1 MGKVIGIDLG
11 TTNSVVS
18 VIDGDNATII
28 INEEGDRT
36 TPSVVAWGEDES
48 DIMVGQLAKRQ
59 AVTNPQ
65 NTVYSAKRFI
75 GKKLS
80 EVDGI
85 AGKMPY
91 KVSKSA
97 NSDVVIEINGQNFTP
112 PEIASHIL
120 RKLKKCAEDY
130 LGESVT
136 EAVITVP
143 AYFNDSQRQATKDA
157 GRIAGLD
164 VKRIINEPTA
174 AALSYGVDSNAN
186 DEIIAVYD
194 FGGGTF
200 DVSLLEIG
208 EGVVEVISTNGDTNL
223 GGDNVDEVM
232 IDYLV
237 GEFKKDSGVD
247 VSSDPMVM
255 QRIRDA
261 AEKAKIELS
270 NRLEAEINLPFLTAD
285 ASGPKHFKL
294 RGSRA
299 KFENLI
305 EKIIDD
311 TLEPCKNALKDAGIG
326 VTDITEVIL
335 VGGSTRI
342 PLVQKKVESFFG
354 KAPNKGVNPDEVVA
368 MGAAIQGGVLSGDV
382 NDIVLLD
389 VTPLSLGLETMG
401 EIMTILIP
409 RNTTIPTTKE
419 ETFSTAAQN
428 QDRVEIHVLQGE
440 RTAAADNRTL
450 GKFMLDGILPAP
462 KGIPKI
468 KVKFNIDANG
478 ILSVTA
484 RDEATGKDTSVTI
497 TAGSGLS
504 EEEIERMVDDA
515 KKHEEADREKRQNI
529 ENRNAAV
536 SLCAGVTKAVSD
548 AGEKI
553 SPELG
558 SRLTELVDEL
568 QKAVDNCEDEK
579 VSDLQKQLQDAMAE
593 FSSQV
598 YNTPQA
604 DDNISDDDSVI
615 DAEFEEA

>member
-36 TPSVVAWGEDES
+36 TPSVVAWGEGES

-80 EVDGI
+80 EVEGI

-91 KVSKSA
+91 KVSKST

-294 RGSRA
+294 RVSRA

-440 RTAAADNRTL
+440 RTAATDNRTL

-484 RDEATGKDTSVTI
+484 RDETTGKDTSVTI

-536 SLCAGVTKAVSD
+536 SLCSGVTKAVSD

>member
-294 RGSRA
+294 RVSRA

-484 RDEATGKDTSVTI
+484 RDETTGKDTSVTI